1 MIKKT
6 SGLVAVATLIMLG
19 GCASMS
25 SEECLV
31 SDWHAIG
38 YEDGSRGYTADRI
51 GERRKACA
59 RHGVAVDFQSYRA
72 GHEEGLRGFCQPSR
86 GFRLGAS
93 GGQYHGLCAVDLE
106 PRFLD
111 AYRTGQQL
119 HALRSNVNSTDY
131 QINARKNEIA
141 SIEGIMRDKEAAL
154 ISPETPTE
162 ERILLIADLK
172 RYSGRIGE
180 LEAEIVELSEDRV
193 IFEQELRSYEA
204 VLADSGYY

>member
-6 SGLVAVATLIMLG
+6 SGLVAAAAMLMLG

-59 RHGVAVDFQSYRA
+59 KHGVPVDFQSYRA
-72 GHEEGLRGFCQPSR
+72 GHDEGLRDFCQPAR
-86 GFRLGAS
+86 GFRLGS
-93 GGQYHGLCAVDLE
+93 NGGQYHGLCAADLE

-141 SIEGIMRDKEAAL
+141 SIEGIMRNKEAAL
-154 ISPETPTE
+154 IGRDTPTE
-162 ERILLIADLK
+162 ERILLVSDLK
-172 RYSGRIGE
+172 RHAEHIGE
-180 LEAEIVELSEDRV
+180 LEAEIMELSEDRV
-193 IFEQELRSYEA
+193 IYEQELRSYEA